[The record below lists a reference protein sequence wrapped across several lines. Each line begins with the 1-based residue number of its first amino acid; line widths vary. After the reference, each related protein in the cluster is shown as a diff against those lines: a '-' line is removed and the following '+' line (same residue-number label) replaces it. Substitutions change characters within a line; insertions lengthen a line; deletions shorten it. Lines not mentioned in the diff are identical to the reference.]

1 MCRQCHKNTFPT
13 ASYSEGDDL
22 SLTNDNRIVQHLS
35 YVPTRWSDDLS
46 AATTRLAGER
56 STEK

>member
-1 MCRQCHKNTFPT
+1 MCRQCHKNAFPT

-22 SLTNDNRIVQHLS
+22 SLTDDNRIVQHLS

>member
-1 MCRQCHKNTFPT
+1 MCRQCHKNAFPT
-13 ASYSEGDDL
+13 ALINVRGLYPFTD
-22 SLTNDNRIVQHLS
+22 DNRIVQHLS

>member
-1 MCRQCHKNTFPT
+1 MPFPLPRIVRGIIAPPT
-13 ASYSEGDDL
+13 I
-22 SLTNDNRIVQHLS
+22 DNRIVQHLS

-46 AATTRLAGER
+46 AAMTRLAGER